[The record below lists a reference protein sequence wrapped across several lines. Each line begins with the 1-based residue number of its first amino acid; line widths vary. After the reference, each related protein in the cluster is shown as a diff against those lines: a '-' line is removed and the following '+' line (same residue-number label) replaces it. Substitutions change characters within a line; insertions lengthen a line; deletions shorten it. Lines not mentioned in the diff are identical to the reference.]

1 MKRLFLDTNI
11 ALDLLGERAPWAE
24 DAARLASLA
33 DRGEVTLM
41 ASAVTFAT
49 VDCFLTK
56 FSSASISRDK
66 LRKFSTL
73 CSIAASDQATIAK
86 ALESPIEDFEDALQ
100 LECARQAG
108 CDVLITRNARDFRK
122 ASLPILSPSAYLV
135 ALKTTM

>member
-1 MKRLFLDTNI
+1 MKRLFLDTDVV
-11 ALDLLGERAPWAE
+11 LDLLGERAPWAE

-49 VDCFLTK
+49 VDSFLTK

-86 ALESPIEDFEDALQ
+86 SLESPIEDFEDALQ
-100 LECARQAG
+100 HECARQAG
-108 CDVLITRNARDFRK
+108 CDVLITRNGKDFRK
-122 ASLPILSPSAYLV
+122 ASLPVLSPSAYLV
-135 ALKTTM
+135 ALKTTK